1 MWRLNRFQLQSSG
14 RVEHRR
20 GGYNQSPSK
29 ESHMGRTALRLS
41 LCVAVLS
48 FVAPS
53 VLRAA
58 PETPERG
65 LNAPGKAAEQSI
77 EPKRYMR
84 FVDDG
89 HSGGKFETAIVT
101 YRNKDGATVRLVGAI
116 HIGEKSYYDAL
127 NKTFQRD
134 DAVLYEMVKP
144 KDAGTPEP
152 GQKSD
157 NPINQLQH
165 MMKDVLDLDF
175 QLDDIDNSKPKSVH
189 ADKDAETYKSMQEER
204 GETFQELILKQIM
217 HALTHPQDDKQTE
230 DVAPEKMIDSF
241 VEMLTR
247 PDSER
252 QIKLAVARQL
262 DKIEAGA
269 MGLDNPN
276 GSVIVTERNKVAL
289 DVLKKTL
296 DSGKRH
302 ISIFYGAAH
311 MPDMSQ
317 RLRDMGFTPVST
329 EWETAWDLTIRADQ
343 PSVAEKFLKE
353 LLHALDE

>member
-1 MWRLNRFQLQSSG
+1 MAQPFASSARFTLARS
-14 RVEHRR
+14 RIT
-20 GGYNQSPSK
+20 N
-29 ESHMGRTALRLS
+29 
-41 LCVAVLS
+41 
-48 FVAPS
+48 
-53 VLRAA
+53 
-58 PETPERG
+58 
-65 LNAPGKAAEQSI
+65 
-77 EPKRYMR
+77 
-84 FVDDG
+84 
-89 HSGGKFETAIVT
+89 
-101 YRNKDGATVRLVGAI
+101 
-116 HIGEKSYYDAL
+116 AL
-127 NKTFQRD
+127 NKTFQSD

-175 QLDDIDNSKPKSVH
+175 QLDDIDYSKPNFVH
-189 ADKDAETYKSMQEER
+189 ADMDAETFKRMQEER
-204 GETFQELILKQIM
+204 GETFQELIVKQIM
-217 HALTHPQDDKQTE
+217 HALTHPQDDQQTP
-230 DVAPEKMIDSF
+230 DVAPEKAVDNF

-247 PDSER
+247 PDMER

-289 DVLKKTL
+289 DVLKHTL
-296 DSGKRH
+296 DSGKHH

-317 RLRDMGFTPVST
+317 RLRNMGFTPVST
-329 EWETAWDLTIRADQ
+329 EWETAWDLTIRSDQ
-343 PSVAEKFLKE
+343 PSAAERFLKE